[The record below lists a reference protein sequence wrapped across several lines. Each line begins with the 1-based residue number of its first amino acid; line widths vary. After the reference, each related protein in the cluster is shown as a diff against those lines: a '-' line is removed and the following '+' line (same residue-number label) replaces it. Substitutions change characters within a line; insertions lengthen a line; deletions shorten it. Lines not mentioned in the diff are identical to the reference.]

1 MLSQTV
7 ELSLYSLL
15 MVLQVPTCHHFIYL
29 KNFTLLVSM
38 LQPTFS
44 VWYLTK
50 FHIVRSKP
58 KLYEDFRVK
67 RPPLSAII
75 LTLVANS
82 WPEGKVPHEFLVSG
96 VLAVMFVGV
105 SKECNR
111 HLEHTLHVL
120 ATNTALILLIG
131 PSCGLFVFLFL
142 LMCLITIVLFEVRR
156 CFSVSEYVLATT
168 FLSYAVYKAIFDSS
182 SLFVLLCLIS
192 IAVYLVLPPQLDRD
206 TILILIALFA
216 WIAVIFSKN
225 MSSHFLRIEHI
236 LHDTLA
242 NLNNHRILV
251 GNWTICS
258 GLALLFTL
266 FPFPGLNMHVQR
278 KVYHVF
284 VCVVFV
290 SGITTCPQL
299 LSTACAALTFVMF
312 FCEVAYCRGVTFL
325 RVQLQKFKGSQDV
338 EPLVLTPFYLLIG
351 LSIPVW
357 TRFGTFSVEMLT
369 TRASTTF
376 LQSVLPYAGVM
387 TIGVGDACAA
397 LIGTGFGRVKLP
409 GTHKT
414 VEGLLGNI
422 AGQALFMVLIGPYLK
437 WGARGANDALILGS
451 VMILS
456 SLLEVYTQDIDNL
469 IIPIYAVLCLAV
481 L

>member
-1 MLSQTV
+1 MLSQLV

-15 MVLQVPTCHHFIYL
+15 LILQVPTCQHFVYF
-29 KNFTLLVSM
+29 KNFTLLIAAV
-38 LQPTFS
+38 QPTFS

-50 FHIVRSKP
+50 FHIVRAKP

-67 RPPLSAII
+67 RPPISAIV
-75 LTLVANS
+75 LTLLANS
-82 WPEGKVPHEFLVSG
+82 WPEGKVPQEFIISG
-96 VLAVMFVGV
+96 ILAVMFVGL

-120 ATNTALILLIG
+120 ATSIALVLLVG

-142 LMCLITIVLFEVRR
+142 VMCLITIGLLEVRC

-192 IAVYLVLPPQLDRD
+192 IAVFLILPPQLDRD
-206 TILILIALFA
+206 TILILMALFA

-225 MSSHFLRIEHI
+225 MTDHLIRIEHI
-236 LHDTLA
+236 LHVTLD
-242 NLNNHRILV
+242 NMDNHRFLV
-251 GNWTICS
+251 GCWSVCMV
-258 GLALLFTL
+258 LALLFTA
-266 FPFPGLNMHVQR
+266 FPFPGLNLHVQR

-284 VCVVFV
+284 VCIVFV
-290 SGITTCPQL
+290 SGITTSPEL
-299 LSTACAALTFVMF
+299 LCTACVGLTFVMF
-312 FCEVAYCRGVTFL
+312 FCEVAYCRGASFL
-325 RVQLQKFKGSQDV
+325 RNHLQKFKGSQDV

-357 TRFGTFSVEMLT
+357 TRFGIFSVELLT
-369 TRASTTF
+369 PRANTTF

-397 LIGTGFGRVKLP
+397 LIGTSFGRVKLP
-409 GTHKT
+409 GTPKS

-422 AGQALFMVLIGPYLK
+422 AGQALFMVLIGPYLR

-451 VMILS
+451 VMIAT
-456 SLLEVYTQDIDNL
+456 SLLQVYTHDIDNL
-469 IIPIYAVLCLAV
+469 IIPIYAVLCLTV